1 MRNQENKNFEEIN
14 KRLDLII
21 GLLLRLLTK
30 DNKRSPFKEQISIL
44 YDLGAK
50 PKEIAKILNW
60 DRRNVNRYLSE
71 LKRSQRKQTKQQEK
85 NEEK

>member
-1 MRNQENKNFEEIN
+1 MKNKENKNFEEIN

-44 YDLGAK
+44 HDFGIR

-60 DRRNVNRYLSE
+60 DIRNVGKYLSE
-71 LKRSQRKQTKQQEK
+71 LKRSQRKQVKQQEE